1 LGSGTG
7 GNYRANGDDGVLKWI
22 AGILGV
28 PGDRDYHIYD
38 SPNARYCLAFNGTT
52 GAATFAA
59 GITCASQVI
68 GTDPGGSELL
78 RVGGGIA
85 CTTLSVAS
93 ANYIYM
99 RGNATTDGS
108 VRMSSS
114 ADHVVLFESRQSGV
128 WTTIGQFSG
137 V

>member
-1 LGSGTG
+1 VFIGSTL
-7 GNYRANGDDGVLKWI
+7 AST
-22 AGILGV
+22 
-28 PGDRDYHIYD
+28 
-38 SPNARYCLAFNGTT
+38 SPTT
-52 GAATFAA
+52 GALTVAGGVGVAGAGFFGATV
-59 GITCASQVI
+59 VI

-78 RVGGGIA
+78 RVGGGVR

-128 WTTIGQFSG
+128 WTTIGQVSG